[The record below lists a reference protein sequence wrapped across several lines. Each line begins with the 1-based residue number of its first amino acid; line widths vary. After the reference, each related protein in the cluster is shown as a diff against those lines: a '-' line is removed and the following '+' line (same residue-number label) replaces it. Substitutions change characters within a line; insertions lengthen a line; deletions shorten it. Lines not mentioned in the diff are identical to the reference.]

1 MPYFITSP
9 NPERSAGPQTVAVTV
24 NNKVLFSVSS
34 DSKNSRLSQALSTFL
49 DSLFES
55 NTDVHLGYT
64 GHRLTRPTDG
74 DPERPP
80 TNPPERLTGLKKV
93 RWARHEETADLLT
106 SPDASEGGFHPP
118 RTSMNRLAQSNS
130 TSLLSELRG
139 PAPGVMTFRE
149 GLPFAGLPPP
159 PPLAR
164 GVLKSSCES
173 PPSVIFNPESEEKFD
188 TTVHSDFLSAP
199 HLFYTLNELVVL
211 SPPLPLNPGFLRASL
226 PNQRRR
232 AVFCLVPFTGIWP
245 RPPLLLRRCTDC
257 FSPVRPEPSFKS
269 NGSSFFY
276 SPSSLPFLS
285 PSPRFYAG

>member
-1 MPYFITSP
+1 
-9 NPERSAGPQTVAVTV
+9 
-24 NNKVLFSVSS
+24 
-34 DSKNSRLSQALSTFL
+34 
-49 DSLFES
+49 
-55 NTDVHLGYT
+55 
-64 GHRLTRPTDG
+64 
-74 DPERPP
+74 
-80 TNPPERLTGLKKV
+80 
-93 RWARHEETADLLT
+93 
-106 SPDASEGGFHPP
+106 
-118 RTSMNRLAQSNS
+118 MNRLAQSNS

-211 SPPLPLNPGFLRASL
+211 SPPPTCEPRISSGVPPQPAKKSSILPGSLYWDLAPAPPPSATMHRLFLSGPSGAIF
-226 PNQRRR
+226 QEQW
-232 AVFCLVPFTGIWP
+232 F
-245 RPPLLLRRCTDC
+245 LL
-257 FSPVRPEPSFKS
+257 
-269 NGSSFFY
+269 FY
-276 SPSSLPFLS
+276 APSSLPFLS